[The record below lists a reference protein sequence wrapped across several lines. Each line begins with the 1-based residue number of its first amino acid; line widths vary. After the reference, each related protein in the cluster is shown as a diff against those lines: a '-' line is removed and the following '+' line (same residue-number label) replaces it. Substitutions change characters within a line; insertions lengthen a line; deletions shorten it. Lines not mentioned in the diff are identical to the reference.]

1 MEDTTR
7 LWDKPKLPK
16 WADEKVNAMGD
27 ADAPKRRKKQKK
39 IHLVVLTH
47 GMHSNVGADML
58 YLKES
63 IDATAK
69 QARADARKRKS
80 AQKKGDKSASQQKAD
95 LKEKNS
101 DSKDNHQPVA
111 PANLAGGQEELE
123 QDEDEED
130 SDDEQVIVRG
140 FSGNAVR
147 TERGIQYLGKRLA
160 KFVLTTTYPTQP
172 YLPPVSYTHLTLPT
186 KRIV

>member
-1 MEDTTR
+1 VTWIVEISSQILFSNTASVHYELLVGRDERSLEVGFAAIAGKGHGEPGQIHDFQQRASADAGARSNLPKGVYSRAIELVMEDTTR

-80 AQKKGDKSASQQKAD
+80 AQK
-95 LKEKNS
+95 
-101 DSKDNHQPVA
+101 
-111 PANLAGGQEELE
+111 
-123 QDEDEED
+123 
-130 SDDEQVIVRG
+130 
-140 FSGNAVR
+140 
-147 TERGIQYLGKRLA
+147 
-160 KFVLTTTYPTQP
+160 
-172 YLPPVSYTHLTLPT
+172 
-186 KRIV
+186 